1 MVWGNPELLRRAFI
15 NLVGNAVKYSDKS
28 EVIINIGMRSIEN
41 RSLARFCQVF
51 VQDNGAGVD
60 PGELQSIFTMFSRGA
75 RFREGKEG
83 LGIGLSVV
91 QRIVELHFGEVSVES
106 VVGQGSTFVLTLPL
120 ERISLGSD

>member
-1 MVWGNPELLRRAFI
+1 
-15 NLVGNAVKYSDKS
+15 
-28 EVIINIGMRSIEN
+28 MRSIEE
-41 RSLARFCQVF
+41 RSLARFCQIF

-60 PGELQSIFTMFSRGA
+60 PSELQSIFTMFSRGA

-106 VVGQGSTFVLTLPL
+106 LVGQGSTFVMTLPL
-120 ERISLGSD
+120 ERISLGTD